1 METKEALAHY
11 LAEQRTA
18 LVLKLEGLSER
29 EVRMPRTPTGT
40 NLLGIV
46 KHCMNVEYGY
56 LGPTFGR
63 TIDDPTGLVP
73 EEAYA
78 ADPQTDWYATEDET
92 TEGILATYRRVQ
104 AFCDQTIAELPLD
117 APGRVPWWPE
127 ERSTGVQLGE
137 IVIRV
142 ITDLARHAGQADILR
157 EEIDGAVGY
166 QPDSSNIPD
175 IDFGEYVER
184 LTALA
189 ERF

>member
-1 METKEALAHY
+1 METKSALLSY
-11 LAEQRTA
+11 LAEQRAA
-18 LVLKLEGLSER
+18 LALKLDGLSER
-29 EVRMPRTPTGT
+29 DVRLPRTPTGT

-63 TIDDPTGLVP
+63 TIDDASGLVP
-73 EEAYA
+73 EEAYET
-78 ADPQTDWYATEDET
+78 DPQADWYATEE
-92 TEGILATYRRVQ
+92 ESVAGILETYRRVQ
-104 AFCDQTIAELPLD
+104 AFCDETIALLPLD
-117 APGRVPWWPE
+117 APGRVPWWSE
-127 ERSTGVQLGE
+127 ERGPEVHLGE

-166 QPDSSNIPD
+166 QPDNSNVPD
-175 IDFGEYVER
+175 IDFAAYVAK

-189 ERF
+189 ERS